1 MRCPIAARAT
11 TAASCSG
18 TSTPADGTLRRTC
31 AAALGVLAA
40 LAAQAALAQPFPAR
54 PIRFIVPV
62 PPGGGADFVARL
74 LAPRVSEV
82 LGQSVVVDNR
92 AGGNATIGA
101 EFVARAA
108 PDGHTWLLATSQH
121 TVTPAIMRKIPYDI
135 ATDFAPVTLM
145 ARAPQLLTVH
155 PAVPARSVK
164 ELIALARSRRGQ
176 LNYGSGGIGS
186 ASHLS
191 AEVFRSM
198 AKIEIVHIP
207 YKGVGLAFGDL
218 VGGQLDFMFPAIP
231 SGVPYHRAGRL
242 RALGVTSLTRHPSI
256 PELPTLAEAALPGY
270 AVNSWYGI
278 VVPAGTRAEIVNR
291 INAAFVGVLKLPEV
305 KAALVAQGS
314 DAAPGTPEQFAR
326 LIKDDLARNAKI
338 VQAAGVSPE

>member
-1 MRCPIAARAT
+1 MRADRARALER
-11 TAASCSG
+11 ACWGAV
-18 TSTPADGTLRRTC
+18 
-31 AAALGVLAA
+31 ALF
-40 LAAQAALAQPFPAR
+40 AAQACIAQSFPAR

-74 LAPRVSEV
+74 LAPKVGEI
-82 LGQSVVVDNR
+82 LGQPVVVDNR

-101 EFVARAA
+101 EFVARSA
-108 PDGHTWLLATSQH
+108 PDGHTWLVATSQH
-121 TVTPAIMRKIPYDI
+121 TVTPAIVKKIPYDI
-135 ATDFAPVTLM
+135 VADFAPVTLM

-155 PAVPARSVK
+155 PAVPAKSVK
-164 ELIALARSRRGQ
+164 ELIALARGRPGQ

-186 ASHLS
+186 AAHLS

-218 VGGQLDFMFPAIP
+218 VGGHLDFMFPAIP
-231 SGVPYHRAGRL
+231 SGVPHHRSGRL
-242 RALGVTSLTRHPSI
+242 RALGVTSMTRHPSI
-256 PELPTLAEAALPGY
+256 PDIPTVAEAALPGY

-278 VVPAGTRAEIVNR
+278 VVPAGTRGEVVSR
-291 INAAFVGVLKLPEV
+291 INAAFVSVLNQPETR
-305 KAALVAQGS
+305 AALVAQGS
-314 DAAPGTPEQFAR
+314 DADPGSPEQFAQ
-326 LIKDDLARNAKI
+326 LIRNDLARNAKI